1 MHVRST
7 FHVWLQLKTT
17 KKSQN
22 NKNNK
27 NKPTF
32 KQKLKFKTMQIRKQ
46 QKQKKQKKK
55 QKKQD
60 SWQKSLAK
68 KIIYFLQLLTDIA
81 FNPRPGS
88 CCNAQRY
95 GNDESG

>member
-1 MHVRST
+1 MQTS
-7 FHVWLQLKTT
+7 
-17 KKSQN
+17 
-22 NKNNK
+22 
-27 NKPTF
+27 
-32 KQKLKFKTMQIRKQ
+32 KQKN
-46 QKQKKQKKK
+46 KKQKKK
-55 QKKQD
+55 KKKKQD
-60 SWQKSLAK
+60 SWQKSLDK

>member
-1 MHVRST
+1 MFDYNWKQQRNN
-7 FHVWLQLKTT
+7 KTT
-17 KKSQN
+17 KTSQPLDK
-22 NKNNK
+22 NKNLKQCKQK
-27 NKPTF
+27 NK
-32 KQKLKFKTMQIRKQ
+32 KN
-46 QKQKKQKKK
+46 KKRT
-55 QKKQD
+55 KKQD
-60 SWQKSLAK
+60 SWQKSLDK

>member
-1 MHVRST
+1 MYAVLSMFDYNWKKQRNN
-7 FHVWLQLKTT
+7 KTT
-17 KKSQN
+17 KTSQPLDK
-22 NKNNK
+22 NKNLKQCKQANKTKK
-27 NKPTF
+27 NK
-32 KQKLKFKTMQIRKQ
+32 
-46 QKQKKQKKK
+46 
-55 QKKQD
+55 KKQD
-60 SWQKSLAK
+60 SWQKSLDK

>member
-22 NKNNK
+22 NKN
-27 NKPTF
+27 KPTF
-32 KQKLKFKTMQIRKQ
+32 KQKLKFKQCKQ
-46 QKQKKQKKK
+46 ENNKNKKKAKKK

>member
-1 MHVRST
+1 MYAVLSMFDYNWKQQRNN
-7 FHVWLQLKTT
+7 KTT
-17 KKSQN
+17 KTSQPL
-22 NKNNK
+22 NK
-27 NKPTF
+27 NKNL
-32 KQKLKFKTMQIRKQ
+32 KQCKQANKKTKN
-46 QKQKKQKKK
+46 KNKKRT
-55 QKKQD
+55 KKQD
-60 SWQKSLAK
+60 SWQKSLDQ

>member
-1 MHVRST
+1 MQTSK
-7 FHVWLQLKTT
+7 Q
-17 KKSQN
+17 
-22 NKNNK
+22 K
-27 NKPTF
+27 NK
-32 KQKLKFKTMQIRKQ
+32 K
-46 QKQKKQKKK
+46 QKQKKNKKK
-55 QKKQD
+55 D
-60 SWQKSLAK
+60 SWQKSLYQ